1 MSKAYLLVKDKG
13 VSVESAARKCGVP
26 VTTLKDRVRG
36 RINIETIKSGPSP
49 LFSLDEELNFFNHI
63 NIMAEIGYGYTRRE
77 TLNLASDY
85 AVHLGYRDQDHP
97 LSFRWLKNF
106 LSRWPAM
113 KVQKPRKLEAVR
125 AKCTSKEVIDR
136 YFKELKTILDKYNLN
151 DQPGRIFNVDEKGIT
166 TDYKPPNVVAGTNF
180 KVQAVVTGKSKTVT
194 VIGAGNA
201 IGNQVPPFF
210 VFPGQRMMPELLD
223 GATPGVQGRVSLS
236 GWSNSEIFD
245 EYMKEHLINYLP
257 ARDASNKV
265 LVMYDGHKS
274 HVSLGIIEWARRENI
289 ILFVL
294 PPHTSHLLQPLDV
307 GAFAPFE
314 IAWGQACHTHL
325 RNNGISVITRHE
337 VCKIACRVYTKTL
350 TPSNFQSAFKK
361 CGIFPYNPDVIP
373 EVALAP
379 SQSFP
384 VDDVLTSAS
393 VVDVE
398 CPTTVEPSDVAM
410 AVEEE
415 KANSPNVPAPS
426 DFFDK
431 QGGEVLKNLKVRK
444 VRKTLSKVVGGKP
457 ITEDCVMEAV
467 QKHYAEQKNPKKSIK
482 NAVNESQVAGCS
494 GEGNKRKRPVETL
507 QNKKKP
513 KNGKSSNVA
522 VSSSDDGDSSSD
534 EIQEEEKCCICKK
547 FSMPGTKYSVVFT
560 KWVQCEKCPHWVH
573 VQTCTPSRVIRRGDI
588 YVCPHC
594 TPE

>member
-1 MSKAYLLVKDKG
+1 
-13 VSVESAARKCGVP
+13 
-26 VTTLKDRVRG
+26 
-36 RINIETIKSGPSP
+36 
-49 LFSLDEELNFFNHI
+49 
-63 NIMAEIGYGYTRRE
+63 MAEIGYGYTRRE

-113 KVQKPRKLEAVR
+113 KVQKPRELEAVR
-125 AKCTSKEVIDR
+125 AKCTSEEVIDR

-223 GATPGVQGRVSLS
+223 GATHGVQGRVSLS

-274 HVSLGIIEWARRENI
+274 H
-289 ILFVL
+289 
-294 PPHTSHLLQPLDV
+294 
-307 GAFAPFE
+307 
-314 IAWGQACHTHL
+314 
-325 RNNGISVITRHE
+325 
-337 VCKIACRVYTKTL
+337 
-350 TPSNFQSAFKK
+350 SAFKK

-415 KANSPNVPAPS
+415 KANSPNVLEPS

-431 QGGEVLKNLKVRK
+431 QGVKYLK
-444 VRKTLSKVVGGKP
+444 
-457 ITEDCVMEAV
+457 I
-467 QKHYAEQKNPKKSIK
+467 
-482 NAVNESQVAGCS
+482 
-494 GEGNKRKRPVETL
+494 
-507 QNKKKP
+507 
-513 KNGKSSNVA
+513 
-522 VSSSDDGDSSSD
+522 
-534 EIQEEEKCCICKK
+534 
-547 FSMPGTKYSVVFT
+547 
-560 KWVQCEKCPHWVH
+560 
-573 VQTCTPSRVIRRGDI
+573 
-588 YVCPHC
+588 
-594 TPE
+594 

>member
-26 VTTLKDRVRG
+26 VTILKGRVRG

-63 NIMAEIGYGYTRRE
+63 NIMA
-77 TLNLASDY
+77 
-85 AVHLGYRDQDHP
+85 
-97 LSFRWLKNF
+97 
-106 LSRWPAM
+106 
-113 KVQKPRKLEAVR
+113 
-125 AKCTSKEVIDR
+125 
-136 YFKELKTILDKYNLN
+136 DK
-151 DQPGRIFNVDEKGIT
+151 
-166 TDYKPPNVVAGTNF
+166 GTNF

-257 ARDASNKV
+257 ALDASNKV

-274 HVSLGIIEWARRENI
+274 H
-289 ILFVL
+289 
-294 PPHTSHLLQPLDV
+294 
-307 GAFAPFE
+307 
-314 IAWGQACHTHL
+314 
-325 RNNGISVITRHE
+325 
-337 VCKIACRVYTKTL
+337 IACRVYTKTL

-398 CPTTVEPSDVAM
+398 CPTTVEPFDVAM

-415 KANSPNVPAPS
+415 KANSPS

-494 GEGNKRKRPVETL
+494 GEGNKRKRPVET
-507 QNKKKP
+507 
-513 KNGKSSNVA
+513 
-522 VSSSDDGDSSSD
+522 
-534 EIQEEEKCCICKK
+534 
-547 FSMPGTKYSVVFT
+547 TK
-560 KWVQCEKCPHWVH
+560 
-573 VQTCTPSRVIRRGDI
+573 
-588 YVCPHC
+588 
-594 TPE
+594 

>member
-36 RINIETIKSGPSP
+36 RINIETIKSGPSS
-49 LFSLDEELNFFNHI
+49 LFSLDEELNFLTI
-63 NIMAEIGYGYTRRE
+63 LISWLKKGM

-85 AVHLGYRDQDHP
+85 TVHLGYRDQDHP

-201 IGNQVPPFF
+201 FGNQVTPCF

-223 GATPGVQGRVSLS
+223 GATPWVQGRVSLS

-265 LVMYDGHKS
+265 L
-274 HVSLGIIEWARRENI
+274 
-289 ILFVL
+289 
-294 PPHTSHLLQPLDV
+294 
-307 GAFAPFE
+307 
-314 IAWGQACHTHL
+314 
-325 RNNGISVITRHE
+325 
-337 VCKIACRVYTKTL
+337 IACRVYTKTL

-361 CGIFPYNPDVIP
+361 CGIFTYNPDVIP

-415 KANSPNVPAPS
+415 KANSMFPHLQISLINRGV
-426 DFFDK
+426 K
-431 QGGEVLKNLKVRK
+431 YLK
-444 VRKTLSKVVGGKP
+444 
-457 ITEDCVMEAV
+457 I
-467 QKHYAEQKNPKKSIK
+467 
-482 NAVNESQVAGCS
+482 
-494 GEGNKRKRPVETL
+494 
-507 QNKKKP
+507 
-513 KNGKSSNVA
+513 
-522 VSSSDDGDSSSD
+522 
-534 EIQEEEKCCICKK
+534 
-547 FSMPGTKYSVVFT
+547 
-560 KWVQCEKCPHWVH
+560 
-573 VQTCTPSRVIRRGDI
+573 
-588 YVCPHC
+588 
-594 TPE
+594 

>member
-1 MSKAYLLVKDKG
+1 MEIRLAKEYRKGKYRSNYNINDMSKAYLLVKDKG

-166 TDYKPPNVVAGTNF
+166 TDYKPPNVVAGTNL

-257 ARDASNKV
+257 AHDASNKV
-265 LVMYDGHKS
+265 L
-274 HVSLGIIEWARRENI
+274 
-289 ILFVL
+289 
-294 PPHTSHLLQPLDV
+294 
-307 GAFAPFE
+307 
-314 IAWGQACHTHL
+314 
-325 RNNGISVITRHE
+325 
-337 VCKIACRVYTKTL
+337 IACRVYTKTL

-398 CPTTVEPSDVAM
+398 CPTTVKPSDVAM

-594 TPE
+594 TSE

>member
-1 MSKAYLLVKDKG
+1 MEIRLAKEYRKGKYRSNYNINDMSKAYLLVKDKG

-265 LVMYDGHKS
+265 L
-274 HVSLGIIEWARRENI
+274 
-289 ILFVL
+289 
-294 PPHTSHLLQPLDV
+294 
-307 GAFAPFE
+307 
-314 IAWGQACHTHL
+314 
-325 RNNGISVITRHE
+325 
-337 VCKIACRVYTKTL
+337 
-350 TPSNFQSAFKK
+350 SAFKK

-467 QKHYAEQKNPKKSIK
+467 QKHYAEQKNPKR
-482 NAVNESQVAGCS
+482 CS

-547 FSMPGTKYSVVFT
+547 FLMPGTKYSVVFT